1 MNRAV
6 YCLALLS
13 GFLGLPSM
21 AAGDESRYF
30 RVELRS
36 GSVAI
41 PFILELSGK
50 QQAQSGVVHN
60 GDEEIKVSNA
70 VVQADRLVLDFP
82 YYGSTIEARFDPY
95 GTFKGDWKKQSR
107 DGSVASMGVVGTPL
121 NSDEVGQRFPRHH
134 QITEEIVN
142 REPVDGRWAVR
153 FESEESP
160 AVGVFEQ
167 KADGTVAGTF
177 LTDTG
182 DYRYLA
188 GSYEHGLLRLSCFDG
203 SHAFLF
209 HATMQND
216 GTLKGDFWSGAKW
229 HETWTAKRDATAQL
243 ADGFSLAKWSGKADF
258 GAMKFKN
265 TEGAEASVQSLVE
278 GGKGAIIEVFGSWCP
293 NCSDAGR
300 MLAELDSRYRDKGL
314 RIVGLAFEYTGQF
327 ERDVK
332 QLRRFAERHGTTYP
346 LLLGG
351 KADKNEA
358 AKTLPMLDRVV
369 AFPTFIFAK
378 SDGTIAAVYTGF
390 SGPAT
395 GEEHERL
402 KQRFVREIESLLGNP
417 KSKH

>member
-1 MNRAV
+1 MANVRRKV
-6 YCLALLS
+6 FTPIIGILFVLS
-13 GFLGLPSM
+13 GDAWADAHRSY
-21 AAGDESRYF
+21 RI
-30 RVELRS
+30 ELKA
-36 GSVAI
+36 GSVVI
-41 PFILELSGK
+41 PFILELPDTRPVTW
-50 QQAQSGVVHN
+50 AVVHN
-60 GDEEIKVSNA
+60 GDEAIKVS
-70 VVQADRLVLDFP
+70 QATMQGDRLELDFAH
-82 YYGSTIEARFDPY
+82 YGSIIEGRFDKNDAI
-95 GTFKGDWKKQSR
+95 KGVWKKKSR
-107 DGSVASMGVVGTPL
+107 DGSVVSMDVVGIPL
-121 NSDEVGQRFPRHH
+121 PSDETGRRFLRHH

-153 FESEESP
+153 FESSESP

-167 KADGTVAGTF
+167 KTNGTVAGTF

-229 HETWTAKRDATAQL
+229 HETWTAKRDEKAQL

-258 GAMKFKN
+258 AAMKFKN
-265 TEGAEASVQSLVE
+265 TEGAETSVQSLVE
-278 GGKGAIIEVFGSWCP
+278 GGKGAVIEVFGSWCP
-293 NCSDAGR
+293 NCSDAGVL
-300 MLAELDSRYRDKGL
+300 LAELDTRYRDKGL
-314 RIVGLAFEYTGQF
+314 RIVGLAFEYSGQF

-346 LLLGG
+346 LLLAG

-358 AKTLPMLDRVV
+358 AKKLPMLDRVV

-378 SDGTIAAVYTGF
+378 RDGTITAVYTGF

-402 KQRFVREIESLLGNP
+402 KRRFEREIEAILSA
-417 KSKH
+417 H